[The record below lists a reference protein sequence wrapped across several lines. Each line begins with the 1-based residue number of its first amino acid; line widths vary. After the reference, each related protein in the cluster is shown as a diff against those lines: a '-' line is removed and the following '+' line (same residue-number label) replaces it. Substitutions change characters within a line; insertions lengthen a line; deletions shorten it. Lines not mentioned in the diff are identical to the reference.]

1 MQSPVPVGQIFSAV
15 MARFDAGGQVAPS
28 GIGGIG
34 GWVLTLTSLLA
45 VLAAGGAAAR
55 VVWRLTSRSTPELVV
70 LLNQSAAFY
79 SRWPEDRLASVPNAE
94 LTTETLRCRRI
105 IELLESRR
113 AGSLD
118 GGATARGAIDGVRAW
133 MTLLS
138 KHIDDPPSSSG
149 PVRSRGHAVSETLV
163 ATVGTRMPLVFRRTV
178 AGFPGW

>member
-1 MQSPVPVGQIFSAV
+1 
-15 MARFDAGGQVAPS
+15 
-28 GIGGIG
+28 
-34 GWVLTLTSLLA
+34 
-45 VLAAGGAAAR
+45 
-55 VVWRLTSRSTPELVV
+55 VV

-79 SRWPEDRLASVPNAE
+79 SRWPEDRLAGVPNAE

-138 KHIDDPPSSSG
+138 KRIEDLPSPSG
-149 PVRSRGHAVSETLV
+149 PLRSRGDAVSETVV
-163 ATVGTRMPLVFRRTV
+163 ATVGTTLPLVFRRRV